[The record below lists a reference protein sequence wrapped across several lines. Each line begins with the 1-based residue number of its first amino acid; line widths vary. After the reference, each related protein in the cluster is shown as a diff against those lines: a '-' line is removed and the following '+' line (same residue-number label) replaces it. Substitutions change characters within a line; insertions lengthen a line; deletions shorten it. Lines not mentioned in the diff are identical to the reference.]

1 MSAVAGAVPEEFLG
15 HPKGLYVCFF
25 TEMWERFSFYGMKAL
40 LFLYLTKYH
49 LFGDGPSYELLGAYG
64 GLVYAVPVFGGL
76 VADRWLGMR
85 KAVVF
90 GAVLLCLGHFGMA
103 FEGEQARMV
112 DGVAVQDGRAL
123 QVFYLSLALIVTGVG
138 FLKPNISTIVGKL
151 YAQNDPRRDSG
162 FTLFVAGIN
171 IGAMLASLVCGY
183 VGETWGWKY
192 GFGLAGIGMLAGLA
206 VFLGGQRHL
215 HGHAEPR
222 DPAVLRE
229 KIGPL
234 SREALIYAGGAAGVL
249 VIWRLL
255 QQTWTGT
262 GAMHLVSVVIA
273 AYLAWFLATQCTRE
287 ERGRMLSLG
296 ALILFGLVFYT
307 LYEQT
312 YGSWVAFSDRLMDK
326 NLLGFEMTAGAL
338 TFLGSFFIVALS
350 PLFAWLWP
358 WLERRGRNPSTAMK
372 TALGVLFGGLAYLP
386 LMAAAQSAGGGLPA
400 SIGWLVLAYLLL
412 EIGEVCLYPI
422 GIAAVTTL
430 SVARVMSLMMGVW
443 FLGTAY
449 SEILAHGV
457 LGKLS
462 SLEPGETASVAES
475 AAKYGD
481 LFALSLWI
489 GLGAA
494 VVALACAPLVR
505 RGMHGVK

>member
-1 MSAVAGAVPEEFLG
+1 MTTVAGVAPAQLFG

-40 LFLYLTKYH
+40 LLLYLTKYH

-64 GLVYAVPVFGGL
+64 GLVYAVPSIGGL

-85 KAVVF
+85 KAVVL

-112 DGVAVQDGRAL
+112 DGAVVQDPRAL

-151 YAQNDPRRDSG
+151 YPEDDPRRDAG

-171 IGAMLASLVCGY
+171 IGALFASLVCGY
-183 VGETWGWKY
+183 VGETYGWKY
-192 GFGLAGIGMLAGLA
+192 GFGLAGVGMLAGLA
-206 VFLGGQRHL
+206 VFLYGQRHL
-215 HGHAEPR
+215 QGHAEPR
-222 DPAVLRE
+222 DPARLRE
-229 KIGPL
+229 RVGPL
-234 SREALIYAGGAAGVL
+234 SRESFIYAGALAGVL
-249 VIWRLL
+249 LIWQLL
-255 QQTWTGT
+255 QRSWTVQ
-262 GAMHLVSVVIA
+262 GAMHIVSA
-273 AYLAWFLATQCTRE
+273 AFALWFAWFLATQCTRE
-287 ERGRMLSLG
+287 ERGRMLSLA

-358 WLERRGRNPSTAMK
+358 WLGRRGRNPSTAMK
-372 TALGVLFGGLAYLP
+372 TVLGLLFAALAYLP
-386 LMAAAQSAGGGLPA
+386 LMAAAETAGGAFA
-400 SIGWLVLAYLLL
+400 SIWWLVLAYFLL
-412 EIGEVCLYPI
+412 EVGEVCLYPI
-422 GIAAVTTL
+422 GLAAVTTL
-430 SVARVMSLMMGVW
+430 SVPRVVSLMMGVW

-449 SEILAHGV
+449 AEVLAHSV
-457 LGKLS
+457 FGKLS
-462 SLEPGETASVAES
+462 ALEPGQTATTVEA

-481 LFALSLWI
+481 LFGLMLWI
-489 GLGAA
+489 GLGATA
-494 VVALACAPLVR
+494 VALACAPLIR
-505 RGMHGVK
+505 RGMRGVT

>member
-1 MSAVAGAVPEEFLG
+1 VPQDFLG

-40 LFLYLTKYH
+40 LFLYITKYH
-49 LFGDGPSYELLGAYG
+49 LFADGPSYELLGAYG
-64 GLVYAVPVFGGL
+64 GLVYAIPVIGGL

-90 GAVLLCLGHFGMA
+90 GGILLCLGHFGMA

-112 DGVAVQDGRAL
+112 DGVVVQDARAL

-151 YAQNDPRRDSG
+151 YAQNDPRRDAG

-171 IGAMLASLVCGY
+171 IGALFSSLACGY
-183 VGETWGWKY
+183 IGETWGWKY
-192 GFGLAGIGMLAGLA
+192 GFGLAGVGMLAGLS
-206 VFLGGQRHL
+206 VFLWGQPHL

-222 DPAVLRE
+222 DPARLRE
-229 KIGPL
+229 KLGPL
-234 SREALIYAGGAAGVL
+234 TREQLIYVGGIGGVAL
-249 VIWRLL
+249 VWQLIQR
-255 QQTWTGT
+255 TWTVQ
-262 GAMHLVSVVIA
+262 GAMHLVSAAIA
-273 AYLAWFLATQCTRE
+273 VYLAWFLATQCTRE

-296 ALILFGLVFYT
+296 GLILFGLVFYT

-358 WLERRGRNPSTAMK
+358 WLDRRGRNPSTAMK
-372 TALGVLFGGLAYLP
+372 TVLGLLFAGLAYLP
-386 LMAAAQSAGGGLPA
+386 LMAAAHGAASGVHA
-400 SIGWLVLAYLLL
+400 SIGWLVLAYAVL

-422 GIAAVTTL
+422 GISAVTRL
-430 SVARVMSLMMGVW
+430 SVARVVSLMMGVW

-449 SEILAHGV
+449 SEILAHSV

-462 SLEPGETASVAES
+462 ALEPGETASVAEG

-481 LFALSLWI
+481 LFTLSLWI
-489 GLGAA
+489 GLGASG
-494 VVALACAPLVR
+494 VALACAPLIR